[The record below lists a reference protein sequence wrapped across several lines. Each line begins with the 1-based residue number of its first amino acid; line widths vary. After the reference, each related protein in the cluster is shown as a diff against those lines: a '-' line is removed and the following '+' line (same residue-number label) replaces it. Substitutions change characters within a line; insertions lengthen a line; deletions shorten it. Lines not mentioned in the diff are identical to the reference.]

1 MMAGVAYS
9 EDSKEQVL
17 FPQQDMLK
25 ETFYIYKDSD
35 DNSMKSANIA
45 SYKGKKIGYL
55 EHYMPY
61 SDTDE
66 EGKVTGLIADIISDL
81 FAALP
86 GQAYKP
92 ELVYK
97 GFSSHEEMIEALKQ
111 GEVDVVFPV
120 GGQIPYAEKMRYQ
133 QSSCVVQSGM
143 DLVYADGDGRL

>member
-92 ELVYK
+92 DYVAANFPDAQILLCNNI
-97 GFSSHEEMIEALKQ
+97 EECIKAVRT
-111 GEVDVVFPV
+111 GEPV
-120 GGQIPYAEKMRYQ
+120 
-133 QSSCVVQSGM
+133 
-143 DLVYADGDGRL
+143 L